1 MRATVFIVN
10 ASSRIYSIDLSNVF
24 ETPLPE
30 IFLWLVV
37 EWLVCLGSL
46 YYFENVLSI
55 GYGVRSSPCF
65 CLPKSIQQL
74 CSAQSKMK
82 DTKTAIAAN
91 NGSNNGANNGLND
104 VLLSNDFMSRG
115 SASFSLPEVKTSSSY
130 DNHGLSVDV
139 AQEKERVLLSMSTAS
154 TATTCCA
161 GTAGLY
167 APRQPLQQLQCISA
181 RQGAIRV
188 MCTRCVLVQ
197 FYSNYVLIRLVL
209 LMSMCEEDEG

>member
-1 MRATVFIVN
+1 VRVHAYKGRAY
-10 ASSRIYSIDLSNVF
+10 RGMHLGH
-24 ETPLPE
+24 TPV
-30 IFLWLVV
+30 I
-37 EWLVCLGSL
+37 CH
-46 YYFENVLSI
+46 
-55 GYGVRSSPCF
+55 C
-65 CLPKSIQQL
+65 
-74 CSAQSKMK
+74 
-82 DTKTAIAAN
+82 
-91 NGSNNGANNGLND
+91 
-104 VLLSNDFMSRG
+104 LLSH
-115 SASFSLPEVKTSSSY
+115 EV
-130 DNHGLSVDV
+130 G
-139 AQEKERVLLSMSTAS
+139 TAS

>member
-1 MRATVFIVN
+1 MAFMRATVFIVN

-154 TATTCCA
+154 TATTA
-161 GTAGLY
+161 TTANGKHPPRVKVVNLRKVYGGRGGACEKVAVHGLY
-167 APRQPLQQLQCISA
+167 LGIN
-181 RQGAIRV
+181 
-188 MCTRCVLVQ
+188 
-197 FYSNYVLIRLVL
+197 SNECLGKFTVKNDIV
-209 LMSMCEEDEG
+209 SQ